1 MVVED
6 FLRYMLAEREAS
18 PQTVDTYREALRDY
32 EDFLKRAG
40 DDINL
45 EDADS
50 DMVRNWVEDMMDRG
64 HKATYTCKKLSAVK
78 SLYRYALRRGI
89 MAKDPAHS
97 VSGPKKD
104 KVLPTFLKE
113 KEADRLFDE
122 LEWKRDDIKDVRAR
136 TLLLLLYST
145 GIRRAE
151 VTSLRD
157 RDVNL
162 LTRELKVT
170 GKRRKQ
176 RIVPLGD
183 EIADELQRY
192 KQLRDEQ
199 IPATDATEAL
209 FRDDKGKQMT
219 GAQVYAIVHKYL
231 SCVTTQKKRSPH
243 VLRHTF
249 ATAMLNHE
257 AKLGGVQKLLGHES
271 LDTTQIYTHVTFE
284 ELKRSYNM
292 AHPRESQDATKVE
305 AD

>member
-1 MVVED
+1 MIVED

-18 PQTVDTYREALRDY
+18 PRTVKTYQDALSDY
-32 EDFLKRAG
+32 VTYLKKV
-40 DDINL
+40 DNDMNL

-50 DMVRNWVEDMMDRG
+50 DIIRSWVEDMMDRG

-78 SLYRYALRRGI
+78 SLYRYALRQGI
-89 MAKDPAHS
+89 MKKDPAHS
-97 VSGPKKD
+97 VSGPKKE

-113 KEADRLFDE
+113 AEADKLFDQ
-122 LEWKRDDIKDVRAR
+122 LEWDMDDIRDVRAR

-151 VTSLRD
+151 VVALRD
-157 RDVNL
+157 KDINL
-162 LTRELKVT
+162 ITHEMKVT

-176 RIVPLGD
+176 RIVPLGG
-183 EIADELQRY
+183 EISAELQRY
-192 KQLRDEQ
+192 TKLRNEE

-209 FRDDKGKQMT
+209 FRNDKGKQMT
-219 GAQVYAIVHKYL
+219 GDNVYAIVHKYL
-231 SCVTTQKKRSPH
+231 SRVTTQKKRSPH
-243 VLRHTF
+243 VLRHSF

-284 ELKRSYNM
+284 ELKRSYSK
-292 AHPRESQDATKVE
+292 AHPRES
-305 AD
+305 

>member
-1 MVVED
+1 MIVED

-18 PQTVDTYREALRDY
+18 PRTVKTYQDALSDYVAYLKTVDNDM
-32 EDFLKRAG
+32 
-40 DDINL
+40 NL

-50 DMVRNWVEDMMDRG
+50 DIIRSWVENMMDSG

-78 SLYRYALRRGI
+78 SLYRYALRQGI
-89 MAKDPAHS
+89 MKKDPAHS
-97 VSGPKKD
+97 VSGPKKE

-113 KEADRLFDE
+113 AEADKLFDQ
-122 LEWKRDDIKDVRAR
+122 LEWDMDDIRDVRAR

-151 VTSLRD
+151 VVALRD

-162 LTRELKVT
+162 LTHEMKVT

-176 RIVPLGD
+176 RIVPLGG
-183 EIADELQRY
+183 EISAELQRY
-192 KQLRDEQ
+192 TKLRDEE

-209 FRDDKGKQMT
+209 FRNDKGKQMT
-219 GAQVYAIVHKYL
+219 GDNVYAIVHKYL
-231 SCVTTQKKRSPH
+231 SRVTTQKKRSPH
-243 VLRHTF
+243 VLRHSF

-284 ELKRSYNM
+284 ELKRSYSK
-292 AHPRESQDATKVE
+292 AHPRES
-305 AD
+305 

>member
-1 MVVED
+1 MIVED

-18 PQTVDTYREALRDY
+18 PRTVKTYKDALNDY
-32 EDFLKRAG
+32 VAYLKKV
-40 DDINL
+40 DDDMNL

-50 DMVRNWVEDMMDRG
+50 DIIRSWVEDMMDRG

-78 SLYRYALRRGI
+78 SLYRYALRQGI
-89 MAKDPAHS
+89 MKKDPAHS
-97 VSGPKKD
+97 VSGPKKE

-113 KEADRLFDE
+113 AEADKLFDQ
-122 LEWKRDDIKDVRAR
+122 LEWDMDDIRDVRAR

-151 VTSLRD
+151 VVALRD

-162 LTRELKVT
+162 LTHEMKVT

-176 RIVPLGD
+176 RIVPLGG
-183 EIADELQRY
+183 EISAELQRY
-192 KQLRDEQ
+192 TKLRNEE

-209 FRDDKGKQMT
+209 FRNDKGKQMT
-219 GAQVYAIVHKYL
+219 GDNVYAIVHKYL
-231 SCVTTQKKRSPH
+231 SRVTTQKKRSPH
-243 VLRHTF
+243 VLRHSF

-284 ELKRSYNM
+284 ELKRSYSK
-292 AHPRESQDATKVE
+292 AHPRES
-305 AD
+305 

>member
-1 MVVED
+1 MIVED

-18 PQTVDTYREALRDY
+18 PRTVKTYKDALNDY
-32 EDFLKRAG
+32 VAYLKKV
-40 DDINL
+40 DDDMNL

-50 DMVRNWVEDMMDRG
+50 DIIRSWVEDMMDRG

-78 SLYRYALRRGI
+78 SLYRYALRQGI
-89 MAKDPAHS
+89 MKKDPAHS
-97 VSGPKKD
+97 VSGPKKE

-113 KEADRLFDE
+113 AEADKLFDQ
-122 LEWKRDDIKDVRAR
+122 LEWDMDDIRDVRAR

-151 VTSLRD
+151 VVALRD
-157 RDVNL
+157 RDINL
-162 LTRELKVT
+162 ITHEMKVT

-176 RIVPLGD
+176 RIVPLGG
-183 EIADELQRY
+183 EISAELQRY
-192 KQLRDEQ
+192 TKLRNEE

-209 FRDDKGKQMT
+209 FRNDKGKQMT
-219 GAQVYAIVHKYL
+219 GDNVYAIVHKYL
-231 SCVTTQKKRSPH
+231 SRVTTQKKRSPH
-243 VLRHTF
+243 VLRHSF

-284 ELKRSYNM
+284 ELKRSYSK
-292 AHPRESQDATKVE
+292 AHPREL
-305 AD
+305 

>member
-1 MVVED
+1 MIVED

-18 PQTVDTYREALRDY
+18 PRTVKTYQDALSDYVAYLKTVDNDM
-32 EDFLKRAG
+32 
-40 DDINL
+40 NL

-50 DMVRNWVEDMMDRG
+50 DIIRSWVENMMDRG

-78 SLYRYALRRGI
+78 SLYRYALRQGI
-89 MAKDPAHS
+89 MKKDPAHS
-97 VSGPKKD
+97 VSGPKKE

-113 KEADRLFDE
+113 AEADKLFDQ
-122 LEWKRDDIKDVRAR
+122 LEWDMDDIRDVRAR

-151 VTSLRD
+151 VVALRD

-162 LTRELKVT
+162 LTHEIKVT

-176 RIVPLGD
+176 RIVPLGG
-183 EIADELQRY
+183 EISAELQRY
-192 KQLRDEQ
+192 TKLRDEE

-209 FRDDKGKQMT
+209 FRNDKGKQMT
-219 GAQVYAIVHKYL
+219 GDNVYAIVHKYL
-231 SCVTTQKKRSPH
+231 SQVTTQKKRSPH
-243 VLRHTF
+243 VLRHSF

-284 ELKRSYNM
+284 ELKRSYSK
-292 AHPRESQDATKVE
+292 AHPRES
-305 AD
+305 

>member
-1 MVVED
+1 MIVED

-18 PQTVDTYREALRDY
+18 PRTVKTYKDALNDY
-32 EDFLKRAG
+32 VAYLKKV
-40 DDINL
+40 DNDMNL

-50 DMVRNWVEDMMDRG
+50 DIIRSWVEDMMDRG

-78 SLYRYALRRGI
+78 SLYRYALRQGI
-89 MAKDPAHS
+89 MKKDPAHS
-97 VSGPKKD
+97 VSGPKKE

-113 KEADRLFDE
+113 AEADKLFDQ
-122 LEWKRDDIKDVRAR
+122 LEWDMDDIRDVRAR

-151 VTSLRD
+151 VVALRD

-162 LTRELKVT
+162 LTHEMKVT

-176 RIVPLGD
+176 RIVPLGG
-183 EIADELQRY
+183 EISAELQRY
-192 KQLRDEQ
+192 TKLRNEE

-209 FRDDKGKQMT
+209 FRNDKGKQMT
-219 GAQVYAIVHKYL
+219 GDNVYAIVHKYL
-231 SCVTTQKKRSPH
+231 SRVTTQKKRSPH
-243 VLRHTF
+243 VLRHSF

-284 ELKRSYNM
+284 ELKRSYSK
-292 AHPRESQDATKVE
+292 AHPRES
-305 AD
+305 

>member
-1 MVVED
+1 MIVED

-18 PQTVDTYREALRDY
+18 PRTVKTYKDALNDY
-32 EDFLKRAG
+32 VAYLKKV
-40 DDINL
+40 DDDMNL

-50 DMVRNWVEDMMDRG
+50 DIIRSWVEDMMDRG

-78 SLYRYALRRGI
+78 SLYRYALRQGI
-89 MAKDPAHS
+89 IKKDPAHS
-97 VSGPKKD
+97 VSGPKKE

-113 KEADRLFDE
+113 AEADKLFDQ
-122 LEWKRDDIKDVRAR
+122 LEWDMDDIRDVRAR

-151 VTSLRD
+151 VVALRD

-162 LTRELKVT
+162 ITHEMKVT

-176 RIVPLGD
+176 RIVPLGG
-183 EIADELQRY
+183 EISAELLRY
-192 KQLRDEQ
+192 TKLRDEE

-209 FRDDKGKQMT
+209 FRNDKGKQMT
-219 GAQVYAIVHKYL
+219 GDNVYAIVHKYL
-231 SCVTTQKKRSPH
+231 SQVTTQKKRSPH
-243 VLRHTF
+243 VLRHSF

-284 ELKRSYNM
+284 ELKRSYSK
-292 AHPRESQDATKVE
+292 AHPRES
-305 AD
+305 

>member
-1 MVVED
+1 MIVED

-18 PQTVDTYREALRDY
+18 PRTVKTYQDALSDYVAYLKTVDNDM
-32 EDFLKRAG
+32 
-40 DDINL
+40 NL

-50 DMVRNWVEDMMDRG
+50 DIIRSWVEDMMDRG

-78 SLYRYALRRGI
+78 SLYRYALRQGI
-89 MAKDPAHS
+89 MKKDPAHS
-97 VSGPKKD
+97 VSGPKKE

-113 KEADRLFDE
+113 AEADKLFDQ
-122 LEWKRDDIKDVRAR
+122 LEWDMDDIRDVRAR

-151 VTSLRD
+151 VVALRD

-162 LTRELKVT
+162 LTHEMKVT

-176 RIVPLGD
+176 RIVPLGG
-183 EIADELQRY
+183 EISAELLRY
-192 KQLRDEQ
+192 TKLRDEE

-209 FRDDKGKQMT
+209 FRNDKGKQMT
-219 GAQVYAIVHKYL
+219 GDNVYAIVHKYL
-231 SCVTTQKKRSPH
+231 SRVTTQKKRSPH
-243 VLRHTF
+243 VLRHSF

-284 ELKRSYNM
+284 ELKRSYSK
-292 AHPRESQDATKVE
+292 AHPRES
-305 AD
+305 

>member
-1 MVVED
+1 MIVED

-18 PQTVDTYREALRDY
+18 PRTVKTYQDALSDY
-32 EDFLKRAG
+32 VTYLKKV
-40 DDINL
+40 DNDMNL

-50 DMVRNWVEDMMDRG
+50 DIIRSWVEDMMDRG

-78 SLYRYALRRGI
+78 SLYRYALRQGI
-89 MAKDPAHS
+89 MKKDPAHS
-97 VSGPKKD
+97 VSGPKKE

-113 KEADRLFDE
+113 AEADKLFDQ
-122 LEWKRDDIKDVRAR
+122 LEWDMDDIRDVRAR

-151 VTSLRD
+151 VVALRD

-162 LTRELKVT
+162 ITHEMKVT

-176 RIVPLGD
+176 RIVPLGG
-183 EIADELQRY
+183 EILAELQRY
-192 KQLRDEQ
+192 TKLRNEE

-209 FRDDKGKQMT
+209 FRNDKGKQMT
-219 GAQVYAIVHKYL
+219 GDNVYAIVHKYL
-231 SCVTTQKKRSPH
+231 SRVTTQKKRSPH
-243 VLRHTF
+243 VLRHSF

-284 ELKRSYNM
+284 ELKRSYSK
-292 AHPRESQDATKVE
+292 AHPRES
-305 AD
+305 

>member
-1 MVVED
+1 MIVED

-18 PQTVDTYREALRDY
+18 PRTVKTYQDALSDY
-32 EDFLKRAG
+32 VTYLKKV
-40 DDINL
+40 DDDMNL

-50 DMVRNWVEDMMDRG
+50 DIIRSWVEDMMDRG

-78 SLYRYALRRGI
+78 SLYRYALRQGI
-89 MAKDPAHS
+89 MKKDPAHS
-97 VSGPKKD
+97 VSGPKKE

-113 KEADRLFDE
+113 AEADKLFDQ
-122 LEWKRDDIKDVRAR
+122 LEWDMDDIRDVRAR

-151 VTSLRD
+151 VVALRD

-162 LTRELKVT
+162 LTHEIKVT

-176 RIVPLGD
+176 RIVPLGG
-183 EIADELQRY
+183 EILAELQRY
-192 KQLRDEQ
+192 TKLRNEE

-209 FRDDKGKQMT
+209 FRNDKGKQMT
-219 GAQVYAIVHKYL
+219 GDNVYAIVHKYL
-231 SCVTTQKKRSPH
+231 SRVTTQKKRSPH
-243 VLRHTF
+243 VLRHSF

-284 ELKRSYNM
+284 ELKRSYSK
-292 AHPRESQDATKVE
+292 AHPRES
-305 AD
+305 

>member
-1 MVVED
+1 MIVED

-18 PQTVDTYREALRDY
+18 PRTVKTYQDALSDY
-32 EDFLKRAG
+32 VTYLKKV
-40 DDINL
+40 DNDMNL

-50 DMVRNWVEDMMDRG
+50 DIIRSWVEDMMDRG

-78 SLYRYALRRGI
+78 SLYRYALRQGI
-89 MAKDPAHS
+89 MKKDPAHS
-97 VSGPKKD
+97 VSGPKKE

-113 KEADRLFDE
+113 AEADKLFDQ
-122 LEWKRDDIKDVRAR
+122 LEWDMDDIRDVRAR

-151 VTSLRD
+151 VVALRD

-162 LTRELKVT
+162 LTHEMKVT

-176 RIVPLGD
+176 RIVPLGG
-183 EIADELQRY
+183 EISAELLRY
-192 KQLRDEQ
+192 TKLRDEE

-209 FRDDKGKQMT
+209 FRNDKGKQMT
-219 GAQVYAIVHKYL
+219 GDNVYAIVHKYL
-231 SCVTTQKKRSPH
+231 SRVTTQKKRSPH
-243 VLRHTF
+243 VLRHSF

-284 ELKRSYNM
+284 ELKRSYSK
-292 AHPRESQDATKVE
+292 AHPRES
-305 AD
+305 

>member
-1 MVVED
+1 MIVED

-18 PQTVDTYREALRDY
+18 PRTVKTYQDALSDYVAYLKTVDNDM
-32 EDFLKRAG
+32 
-40 DDINL
+40 NL

-50 DMVRNWVEDMMDRG
+50 DIIRSWVENMMDRG
-64 HKATYTCKKLSAVK
+64 HKATYTCKKLN
-78 SLYRYALRRGI
+78 
-89 MAKDPAHS
+89 S
-97 VSGPKKD
+97 VSGPKKE

-113 KEADRLFDE
+113 AEADKLFDQ
-122 LEWKRDDIKDVRAR
+122 LEWDMDDIRDVRAR

-151 VTSLRD
+151 VVALRD

-162 LTRELKVT
+162 LTHEMKVT

-176 RIVPLGD
+176 RIVPLGG
-183 EIADELQRY
+183 EISAELQRY
-192 KQLRDEQ
+192 TKLRDEE

-209 FRDDKGKQMT
+209 FRNDKGKQMT
-219 GAQVYAIVHKYL
+219 GDNVYAIVHKYL
-231 SCVTTQKKRSPH
+231 SRVTTQKKRSPH
-243 VLRHTF
+243 VLRHSF

-284 ELKRSYNM
+284 ELKRSYSK
-292 AHPRESQDATKVE
+292 AHPRES
-305 AD
+305 

>member
-1 MVVED
+1 MIVED

-18 PQTVDTYREALRDY
+18 PRTVKTYQDALSDYVAYLKTVDNDM
-32 EDFLKRAG
+32 
-40 DDINL
+40 NL

-50 DMVRNWVEDMMDRG
+50 DIIRSWVENMMDRG

-78 SLYRYALRRGI
+78 SLYRYALRQGI
-89 MAKDPAHS
+89 MKKDPAHS
-97 VSGPKKD
+97 VSGPKKE

-113 KEADRLFDE
+113 AEADKLFDQ
-122 LEWKRDDIKDVRAR
+122 LEWDMDDIRDVRAR

-151 VTSLRD
+151 VVALRD

-162 LTRELKVT
+162 LTHEMKVT

-176 RIVPLGD
+176 RIVPLGG
-183 EIADELQRY
+183 EISAELQRY
-192 KQLRDEQ
+192 TKLRDEE

-209 FRDDKGKQMT
+209 FRNDKGKQMT
-219 GAQVYAIVHKYL
+219 GDNVYAIVHKYL
-231 SCVTTQKKRSPH
+231 SQVTTQKKRSPH
-243 VLRHTF
+243 VLRHSF

-284 ELKRSYNM
+284 ELKRSYSK
-292 AHPRESQDATKVE
+292 AHPRES
-305 AD
+305 

>member
-1 MVVED
+1 MIVED

-18 PQTVDTYREALRDY
+18 PRTVKTYQDALSDYVAYLKKVDTDM
-32 EDFLKRAG
+32 
-40 DDINL
+40 NL

-50 DMVRNWVEDMMDRG
+50 DIVRSWVEDMMDRG

-89 MAKDPAHS
+89 MKKDPAHS
-97 VSGPKKD
+97 VSGPKKE

-113 KEADRLFDE
+113 TEADKLFDQ
-122 LEWKRDDIKDVRAR
+122 LEWDMDDIRDVRAR

-151 VTSLRD
+151 VVALRD
-157 RDVNL
+157 KDINL
-162 LTRELKVT
+162 ITHEMKVT

-176 RIVPLGD
+176 RIVPLGG
-183 EIADELQRY
+183 EISAELQRY
-192 KQLRDEQ
+192 TKLRDEET
-199 IPATDATEAL
+199 PATDTTEAL
-209 FRDDKGKQMT
+209 FRNDMGKQMT
-219 GAQVYAIVHKYL
+219 GDNVYAIVHKYL
-231 SCVTTQKKRSPH
+231 SQVTTQKKRSPH
-243 VLRHTF
+243 VLRHSF

-284 ELKRSYNM
+284 ELKRSYNK
-292 AHPRESQDATKVE
+292 AHPRES
-305 AD
+305 

>member
-1 MVVED
+1 MIVED

-18 PQTVDTYREALRDY
+18 PRTVKTYQDALSDYVAYLKTVDNDM
-32 EDFLKRAG
+32 
-40 DDINL
+40 NL

-50 DMVRNWVEDMMDRG
+50 DIIRSWVEDMMDRG

-78 SLYRYALRRGI
+78 SLYRYALRQGI
-89 MAKDPAHS
+89 MKKDPAHS
-97 VSGPKKD
+97 VSGPKKE

-113 KEADRLFDE
+113 AEADKLFDQ
-122 LEWKRDDIKDVRAR
+122 LEWDMDDIRDVRAR

-151 VTSLRD
+151 VVALRD

-162 LTRELKVT
+162 LTHEMKVT

-176 RIVPLGD
+176 RIVPLGG
-183 EIADELQRY
+183 EISAELQRY
-192 KQLRDEQ
+192 TKLRDEE

-209 FRDDKGKQMT
+209 FRNDKGKQMT
-219 GAQVYAIVHKYL
+219 GDNVYAIVHKYL
-231 SCVTTQKKRSPH
+231 SRVTTQKKRSPH
-243 VLRHTF
+243 VLRHSF

-284 ELKRSYNM
+284 ELKRSYSK
-292 AHPRESQDATKVE
+292 AHPRES
-305 AD
+305 

>member
-1 MVVED
+1 MIVED

-18 PQTVDTYREALRDY
+18 PRTVKTYQDALSDYVAYLKTVDNDM
-32 EDFLKRAG
+32 
-40 DDINL
+40 NL

-50 DMVRNWVEDMMDRG
+50 DIIRSWVENMMDRG

-78 SLYRYALRRGI
+78 SLYRYALRQGI
-89 MAKDPAHS
+89 MKKDPAHS
-97 VSGPKKD
+97 VSGPKKE

-113 KEADRLFDE
+113 AEADKLFDQ
-122 LEWKRDDIKDVRAR
+122 LEWDMDDIRDVRAR

-151 VTSLRD
+151 VVALRD

-162 LTRELKVT
+162 LTHEMKVT

-176 RIVPLGD
+176 RIVPLGG
-183 EIADELQRY
+183 EISAELQRY
-192 KQLRDEQ
+192 TKLRNEE

-209 FRDDKGKQMT
+209 FRNDKGKQMT
-219 GAQVYAIVHKYL
+219 GDNVYAIVHKYL
-231 SCVTTQKKRSPH
+231 SQVTTQKKRSPH
-243 VLRHTF
+243 VLRHSF

-284 ELKRSYNM
+284 ELKRSYSK
-292 AHPRESQDATKVE
+292 AHPRES
-305 AD
+305 

>member
-1 MVVED
+1 MIVED

-18 PQTVDTYREALRDY
+18 PRTVKTYQDALSDY
-32 EDFLKRAG
+32 VTYLKKV
-40 DDINL
+40 DNDMNL

-50 DMVRNWVEDMMDRG
+50 DIIRSWVEDMMDRG

-78 SLYRYALRRGI
+78 SLYRYALRQGI
-89 MAKDPAHS
+89 MKKDPAHS
-97 VSGPKKD
+97 VSGPKKE

-113 KEADRLFDE
+113 AEADKLFDQ
-122 LEWKRDDIKDVRAR
+122 LEWDMDDIRDVRAR

-151 VTSLRD
+151 VVALRD

-162 LTRELKVT
+162 LTHEMKVT

-176 RIVPLGD
+176 RIVPLGG
-183 EIADELQRY
+183 EISAELQRY
-192 KQLRDEQ
+192 TKLRDEE

-209 FRDDKGKQMT
+209 FRNDKGKQMT
-219 GAQVYAIVHKYL
+219 GDNVYAIVHKYL
-231 SCVTTQKKRSPH
+231 SRVTTQKKRSPH
-243 VLRHTF
+243 VLRHSF

-257 AKLGGVQKLLGHES
+257 AKLGGVQKLLCHES

-284 ELKRSYNM
+284 ELKRSYSK
-292 AHPRESQDATKVE
+292 AHPRES
-305 AD
+305 

>member
-1 MVVED
+1 MIVED

-18 PQTVDTYREALRDY
+18 PRTVKTYMDALNDY
-32 EDFLKRAG
+32 VAYLKKV
-40 DDINL
+40 DDDMNL

-50 DMVRNWVEDMMDRG
+50 DIIRSWVEDMMDRG

-78 SLYRYALRRGI
+78 SLYRYALRQGI
-89 MAKDPAHS
+89 IKKDPAHS
-97 VSGPKKD
+97 VSGPKKE

-113 KEADRLFDE
+113 AEADKLFDQ
-122 LEWKRDDIKDVRAR
+122 LEWDMDDIRDVRAR

-151 VTSLRD
+151 VVALRD
-157 RDVNL
+157 RDINL
-162 LTRELKVT
+162 ITHEMKVT

-176 RIVPLGD
+176 RIVPLGG
-183 EIADELQRY
+183 EISAELLRY
-192 KQLRDEQ
+192 TKLRDEE

-209 FRDDKGKQMT
+209 FRNDKGKQMT
-219 GAQVYAIVHKYL
+219 GDNVYAIVHKYL
-231 SCVTTQKKRSPH
+231 SQVTTQKKRSPH
-243 VLRHTF
+243 VLRHSF

-284 ELKRSYNM
+284 ELKRSYSK
-292 AHPRESQDATKVE
+292 AHPRES
-305 AD
+305 

>member
-1 MVVED
+1 MIVED

-18 PQTVDTYREALRDY
+18 PRTVKTYKDALNDY
-32 EDFLKRAG
+32 VAYLKKV
-40 DDINL
+40 DDDMNL

-50 DMVRNWVEDMMDRG
+50 DIIRSWVEDMMDRG

-78 SLYRYALRRGI
+78 SLYRYALRQGI
-89 MAKDPAHS
+89 MKKDPAHS
-97 VSGPKKD
+97 VSGPKKE

-113 KEADRLFDE
+113 AEADKLFDQ
-122 LEWKRDDIKDVRAR
+122 LEWDMDDIRDVRAR

-151 VTSLRD
+151 VVALRD

-162 LTRELKVT
+162 ITHEMKVT

-176 RIVPLGD
+176 RIVPLGG
-183 EIADELQRY
+183 EISAELLRY
-192 KQLRDEQ
+192 TKLRDEE

-209 FRDDKGKQMT
+209 FRNDKGKQMT
-219 GAQVYAIVHKYL
+219 GDNVYAIVHKYL
-231 SCVTTQKKRSPH
+231 SRVTTQKKRSPH
-243 VLRHTF
+243 VLRHSF

-284 ELKRSYNM
+284 ELKRSYSK
-292 AHPRESQDATKVE
+292 AHPRES
-305 AD
+305 

>member
-1 MVVED
+1 MIVED

-18 PQTVDTYREALRDY
+18 PRTVKTYQDALSDY
-32 EDFLKRAG
+32 VTYLKKV
-40 DDINL
+40 DNDMNL

-50 DMVRNWVEDMMDRG
+50 DIIRSWVEDMMDRG

-78 SLYRYALRRGI
+78 SLYRYALRQGI
-89 MAKDPAHS
+89 MKKDPAHS
-97 VSGPKKD
+97 VSGPKKE

-113 KEADRLFDE
+113 AEADKLFDQ
-122 LEWKRDDIKDVRAR
+122 LEWDMDNIRDVRAR

-151 VTSLRD
+151 VVALRD

-162 LTRELKVT
+162 LTHEMKVT

-176 RIVPLGD
+176 RIVPLGG
-183 EIADELQRY
+183 EISAELQRY
-192 KQLRDEQ
+192 TKLRNEE

-209 FRDDKGKQMT
+209 FRNDKGKQMT
-219 GAQVYAIVHKYL
+219 GDNVYAIVHKYL
-231 SCVTTQKKRSPH
+231 SRVTTQKKRSPH
-243 VLRHTF
+243 VLRHSF

-284 ELKRSYNM
+284 ELKRSYSK
-292 AHPRESQDATKVE
+292 AHPRES
-305 AD
+305 